1 MAITSTYESELE
13 GAYHYLFSN
22 SNVIMR
28 LSTGMSSL
36 LTANG
41 KDLSVKL
48 VKMGGGLVP
57 MPTRA
62 CSNRGMYVRLGIAHT
77 KNLECVHLPK

>member
-1 MAITSTYESELE
+1 
-13 GAYHYLFSN
+13 
-22 SNVIMR
+22 MR

-77 KNLECVHLPK
+77 KNLECMVQPSGVLYKYRGRFGPSVGNEILV